1 MEDQLSKEIKIQSMM
16 DHPNIVKLYGT
27 FYDEDKV
34 YLVLE
39 FCGDGELF

>member
-1 MEDQLSKEIKIQSMM
+1 MM

-39 FCGDGELF
+39 FCSDGELF